1 MKIRVQRRRIVVPGF
16 RFAGVRC
23 GLKASG
29 KRDVGL
35 IVSDRPATVAGAFTT
50 NRVQAAPVVVA
61 RERVRSG
68 RAQAILVNSG
78 NANAYT
84 GADGERVARATTRLV
99 AQRLRIDEGLVL
111 PCSTGRIGVAV
122 PRRLILAGVRSA
134 CDSLDADGFHASLEA
149 MMTTDAFP
157 KFAVEEIRLDD
168 KRVTI
173 AAMAKGAG
181 MIAPN
186 MATTLGY
193 VLTDANVS
201 VPALRRALAEGIAE
215 SFNRIVVDGD
225 MSTNDTVL
233 VLAGGAAGNRA
244 LTPRSA
250 DFRSFSAAVT
260 RVLSAVSRMI
270 VKDGEGATRLIDLVV
285 RGGRTRRDAERVADA
300 IARSPLCKTA
310 FFGGDPYAGRVIC
323 AAGYSGAV
331 FDPAKL
337 DVFLDDVQV
346 VRAGVEIVGR
356 VEKRA
361 ARIAASPEFT
371 LTLDL
376 HAGSAEARRV
386 TSDLSTAYVR
396 FNSAYRT

>member
-1 MKIRVQRRRIVVPGF
+1 MKIRVQRRRILVPGF

-23 GLKASG
+23 GLKASH

-35 IVSDRPATVAGAFTT
+35 IVCDRPATVAGAFTT

-84 GADGERVARATTRLV
+84 GPGGERLARAATRL
-99 AQRLRIDEGLVL
+99 AARRLGIAEELVL
-111 PCSTGRIGVAV
+111 PCSTGRIGVAI
-122 PRRLILAGVRSA
+122 PRARILAGVREA
-134 CDSLDADGFHASLEA
+134 CGRLVPGGFHQALEA

-157 KFAVEEIRLDD
+157 KFAVEEIRLDG
-168 KRVTI
+168 KPVTI

-181 MIAPN
+181 MIAPH
-186 MATTLGY
+186 MATTLAY

-201 VPALRRALAEGIAE
+201 GPALRRALAAGLAE
-215 SFNRIVVDGD
+215 SFNQIVVDGD
-225 MSTNDTVL
+225 MSTNDTL
-233 VLAGGAAGNRA
+233 LLLAGGAAGNRILRPGA
-244 LTPRSA
+244 AELA
-250 DFRSFSAAVT
+250 VFSAAVT
-260 RVLSAVSRMI
+260 RALRAVARLI
-270 VKDGEGATRLIDLVV
+270 VKDGEGATRLVDVVV
-285 RGGRTRRDAERVADA
+285 RGARTRRDAERVADA

-310 FFGGDPYAGRVIC
+310 FFGGDPYAGRIVC

-331 FDPAKL
+331 FDPDEL
-337 DVFLDDVQV
+337 DVYLDDVRV
-346 VRAGVEIVGR
+346 VRAGVEVVGR
-356 VEKRA
+356 VERRA
-361 ARIAASPEFT
+361 ARVVAAPEFT
-371 LTLDL
+371 LTIDL
-376 HAGSAEARRV
+376 HAGRAEARRV

>member
-1 MKIRVQRRRIVVPGF
+1 
-16 RFAGVRC
+16 
-23 GLKASG
+23 
-29 KRDVGL
+29 
-35 IVSDRPATVAGAFTT
+35 
-50 NRVQAAPVVVA
+50 
-61 RERVRSG
+61 
-68 RAQAILVNSG
+68 
-78 NANAYT
+78 
-84 GADGERVARATTRLV
+84 
-99 AQRLRIDEGLVL
+99 
-111 PCSTGRIGVAV
+111 
-122 PRRLILAGVRSA
+122 
-134 CDSLDADGFHASLEA
+134 
-149 MMTTDAFP
+149 
-157 KFAVEEIRLDD
+157 
-168 KRVTI
+168 
-173 AAMAKGAG
+173 
-181 MIAPN
+181 
-186 MATTLGY
+186 
-193 VLTDANVS
+193 
-201 VPALRRALAEGIAE
+201 
-215 SFNRIVVDGD
+215 
-225 MSTNDTVL
+225 
-233 VLAGGAAGNRA
+233 
-244 LTPRSA
+244 
-250 DFRSFSAAVT
+250 
-260 RVLSAVSRMI
+260 VLSAVSRMI